1 MSAFVIHYQRG
12 VSILAFQSAVERS
25 NRTLCGDQRARI
37 LVRKNSLGFGS
48 LSKLCNSRNPTVFGG
63 RRVETS
69 SCLTLRAVPPYAR
82 TATKNGPEFNRLRE
96 VNVISAK
103 YALYR
108 LFLPSAGASESS
120 ESPVSLMLVYNQGAQ
135 NMPYKL
141 LRRAKPEQVS
151 REAENPLDHLR
162 PAVLITSM
170 ILSVAVTTF
179 RPMLAR
185 ED

>member
-1 MSAFVIHYQRG
+1 
-12 VSILAFQSAVERS
+12 
-25 NRTLCGDQRARI
+25 
-37 LVRKNSLGFGS
+37 
-48 LSKLCNSRNPTVFGG
+48 
-63 RRVETS
+63 
-69 SCLTLRAVPPYAR
+69 LTLRAVPPYAR

-151 REAENPLDHLR
+151 REAGNPLDHLR
-162 PAVLITSM
+162 SAVLITSM